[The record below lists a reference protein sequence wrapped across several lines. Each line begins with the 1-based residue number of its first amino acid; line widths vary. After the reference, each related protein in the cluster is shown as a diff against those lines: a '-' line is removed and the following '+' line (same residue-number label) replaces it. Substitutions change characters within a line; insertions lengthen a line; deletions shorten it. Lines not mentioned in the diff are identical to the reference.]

1 MRKMKKSRILWL
13 AVWLCLALSGC
24 AKTESASEIMAKVQ
38 AKQMQSE
45 AVQSVTM
52 KGQMKMTAQGVS
64 LEFPMDLVIQT
75 QPAEKQGEPVVYFSF
90 STSFMGQS
98 MEMKYCVQDQVMY
111 REVNGERSSQPYAY
125 TPETAQE
132 LQQNVNLEKMVNA
145 FSVNKTGTGYE
156 LVYEAQSFAELA
168 DLLGALGDAEPDL
181 EALQELKQQFEMIDQ
196 TVTLNEWKMSFQVS
210 KDYQMNGGLIV
221 VDATG
226 DVEGTEMNFSME
238 INVSVRT
245 DQPMTT
251 MDLSDWSL

>member
-1 MRKMKKSRILWL
+1 MSWSMKRK
-13 AVWLCLALSGC
+13 A
-24 AKTESASEIMAKVQ
+24 
-38 AKQMQSE
+38 
-45 AVQSVTM
+45 
-52 KGQMKMTAQGVS
+52 
-64 LEFPMDLVIQT
+64 
-75 QPAEKQGEPVVYFSF
+75 
-90 STSFMGQS
+90 
-98 MEMKYCVQDQVMY
+98 
-111 REVNGERSSQPYAY
+111 
-125 TPETAQE
+125 
-132 LQQNVNLEKMVNA
+132 
-145 FSVNKTGTGYE
+145 
-156 LVYEAQSFAELA
+156 
-168 DLLGALGDAEPDL
+168 LLGALGDAEPDL